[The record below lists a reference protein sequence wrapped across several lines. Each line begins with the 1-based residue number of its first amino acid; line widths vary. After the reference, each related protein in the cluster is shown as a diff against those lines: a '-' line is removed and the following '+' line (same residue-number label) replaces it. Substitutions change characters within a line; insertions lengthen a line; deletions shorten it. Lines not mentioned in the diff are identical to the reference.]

1 MMWNMNLVNIANFI
15 IIKHNMKTVKHQ
27 KLNKRPPP
35 PTLKSL
41 NANEWM
47 NDWIG
52 KKAKSKYNLEN

>member
-27 KLNKRPPP
+27 KPNKMPP
-35 PTLKSL
+35 LW
-41 NANEWM
+41 NHWMQMNEWM